1 MMKRYKKNWTFFGV
15 FFLLLGGSY
24 VLFKR
29 DIFLYVCEN
38 ENNAPACFLLSDLYH
53 QDGLTAKSQK
63 YLELSCQNKYEIAC
77 TKLNKAPKEALSS
90 PIVK

>member
-1 MMKRYKKNWTFFGV
+1 MKRYRKNWTFFGV
-15 FFLLLGGSY
+15 VFLLLGGSY
-24 VLFKR
+24 LLFKR
-29 DIFLYVCEN
+29 DIYLYVCEK

-53 QDGLTAKSQK
+53 QDGDSSRAQK

-77 TKLNKAPKEALSS
+77 TKLGKGAPDDLSS